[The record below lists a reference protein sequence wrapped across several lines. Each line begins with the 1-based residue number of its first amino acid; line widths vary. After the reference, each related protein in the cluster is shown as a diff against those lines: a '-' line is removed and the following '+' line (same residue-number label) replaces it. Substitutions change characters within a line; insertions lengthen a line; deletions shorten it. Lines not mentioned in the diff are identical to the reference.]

1 MDSGT
6 EPNKREVKRRHPPWL
21 RVKIGKDTAAR
32 VSRMIKD
39 ARLNTV
45 CQEAACPNIGEC
57 WEAGTATLMLMG
69 SVCTRGCKFCNIATG
84 RPDALDAGE
93 PLRVAE
99 TVKAMGLKY
108 AVITSVDR
116 DDLEDGGANH
126 FRETVR
132 AVRVLNPGIRV
143 EILTPD
149 FKNKP
154 SAPAIIIDTKP
165 DVMNHNIETVPRL
178 YRQVRPGAVYEG
190 SLGLLRTCTEGGL
203 LTKCGFMVGVGETIE
218 EIVQTMK
225 DIRSAGVS
233 ILTVGQYLQP
243 SKKHLPVDKYYH
255 PDEFEEIRKEALKV
269 GFPAVESGPL
279 VRSSYHAE
287 KAADL
292 MEEIFAKHQRG
303 EFH

>member
-1 MDSGT
+1 
-6 EPNKREVKRRHPPWL
+6 
-21 RVKIGKDTAAR
+21 
-32 VSRMIKD
+32 MIKD

-84 RPDALDAGE
+84 RPQTLDPDE
-93 PLRVAE
+93 PRRVAE

-116 DDLEDGGANH
+116 DDLEDGGADH
-126 FRETVR
+126 FRKTVR
-132 AVRVLNPGIRV
+132 AVRELNPGIRV

-154 SAPAIIIDTKP
+154 AAPEIIIDAAP

-178 YRQVRPGAVYEG
+178 YRQVRPGAVYKG
-190 SLGLLRTCTEGGL
+190 SLELLQKCQEGGL
-203 LTKCGFMVGVGETIE
+203 LTKCGFMVGVGETMDEVIE
-218 EIVQTMK
+218 TMQ
-225 DIRSAGVS
+225 DIRDHGVS

-243 SKKHLPVDKYYH
+243 SDKHLPVDKYYH
-255 PDEFEEIRKEALKV
+255 PDEFEEIKKAALKI

-287 KAADL
+287 KAADV
-292 MEEIFAKHQRG
+292 MEEIFEKRQRG